1 MHKILVAVD
10 GSEHAQ
16 HALDLASD
24 LAVKYDSDLIIIHVT
39 DPRPLSDDEIR
50 MAEIEYADELA
61 QYAHNNPL
69 ESKSRP
75 GALYSA
81 TSMAQ
86 HREISG
92 LVHRLIGQRMLE
104 RYESQAHEK
113 SVKHVETRIAT
124 GDPAQKIIRAA
135 EDAGANLI
143 VLGSRGQGP
152 IRSLVLGSVS
162 TKVNQMSPVNVI
174 TVR

>member
-1 MHKILVAVD
+1 
-10 GSEHAQ
+10 
-16 HALDLASD
+16 
-24 LAVKYDSDLIIIHVT
+24 
-39 DPRPLSDDEIR
+39 
-50 MAEIEYADELA
+50 
-61 QYAHNNPL
+61 
-69 ESKSRP
+69 
-75 GALYSA
+75 
-81 TSMAQ
+81 
-86 HREISG
+86 
-92 LVHRLIGQRMLE
+92 MLE

-113 SVKHVETRIAT
+113 SVKDVETRIAT
-124 GDPAQKIIRAA
+124 GDPAQKIIQAA